1 MTVGNVEVRVGG
13 RIWFD
18 GQGWEV
24 CEFADGVVRLTDGGR
39 VRAVSVAALLSSL
52 HDLPRAEGDSQ
63 STDEPTDMWTIPAIM
78 LAALSTRQLGV
89 LEAKLAVLRRVLEPD
104 PDDERSLGQ
113 RYEDLAAELR
123 VSRRTLE
130 RQVSRLSELGPTGL
144 VDGRLLQDVRRA
156 VDPRWDSACLQ
167 VLAAFGKASNPT
179 KQSVIRRANEAFRA
193 AAPNGLCWQAPRCPP
208 QPQRS
213 SDDENVEQARNDWR
227 TRSSGLFGLCRSP
240 GSRRR
245 NRDRNEDV
253 WRLHP
258 ILLRPVQ
265 DQG

>member
-1 MTVGNVEVRVGG
+1 MVDRSHTPVDGFVAHTGRGMTVGNVEVRVGG

-130 RQVSRLSELGPTGL
+130 RQVSRLVSSARRDWSTVGCCRTCGARSIPAGT
-144 VDGRLLQDVRRA
+144 VR
-156 VDPRWDSACLQ
+156 AC
-167 VLAAFGKASNPT
+167 
-179 KQSVIRRANEAFRA
+179 
-193 AAPNGLCWQAPRCPP
+193 RC
-208 QPQRS
+208 
-213 SDDENVEQARNDWR
+213 
-227 TRSSGLFGLCRSP
+227 
-240 GSRRR
+240 
-245 NRDRNEDV
+245 
-253 WRLHP
+253 
-258 ILLRPVQ
+258 
-265 DQG
+265 